1 MKRRTIFTAA
11 VIAAMLAL
19 SGCNNSE
26 KPTQSEQSSQTVEE
40 NSSSV
45 QSSTSTESSGSAE
58 SSSSTESSAS
68 TESSGSTESSSSTE
82 SSNST
87 ESSSSTESSG
97 ESKPETPTDDKPVT
111 VADLALKD
119 GEYTVAVNLE
129 GGSGKVKATSPTK
142 LIVKD
147 GAASAEIELS
157 SKNYDY
163 MKVDGVKYDRTNAEG
178 NSKFLIPVAGFDYKM
193 PISANT
199 TAMGNPHEIEYTLFF
214 DSTTIS

>member
-1 MKRRTIFTAA
+1 MKRRTLFTAA
-11 VIAAMLAL
+11 VIAAMIVL
-19 SGCNNSE
+19 SGCNNAE
-26 KPTQSEQSSQTVEE
+26 NPTQSEQSSQTVEE

-45 QSSTSTESSGSAE
+45 QSSTSTESSSSSE
-58 SSSSTESSAS
+58 SST
-68 TESSGSTESSSSTE
+68 STESSSSTE
-82 SSNST
+82 SSA
-87 ESSSSTESSG
+87 
-97 ESKPETPTDDKPVT
+97 ESKPETPADDKPVT

-119 GEYTVAVNLE
+119 GEYTIAVNLE

-147 GAASAEIELS
+147 GAALAEVELS
-157 SKNYDY
+157 SSKYDY
-163 MKVDGVKYDRTNAEG
+163 MKVDGVKYDMINTEG

>member
-11 VIAAMLAL
+11 VIAAMIAL

-68 TESSGSTESSSSTE
+68 TESS
-82 SSNST
+82 
-87 ESSSSTESSG
+87 SSTESSG
-97 ESKPETPTDDKPVT
+97 ESKPETPAEGKPVT

-119 GEYTVAVNLE
+119 GEYTVAVKLE

-178 NSKFLIPVAGFDYKM
+178 NSKFLIPVAGFDYKF

>member
-1 MKRRTIFTAA
+1 MKRRTLFTAA
-11 VIAAMLAL
+11 VIAAMIVL
-19 SGCNNSE
+19 SGCNNAE
-26 KPTQSEQSSQTVEE
+26 NPTQSEQSSQTVEE

-45 QSSTSTESSGSAE
+45 QSSTSTESSSSSE
-58 SSSSTESSAS
+58 SST
-68 TESSGSTESSSSTE
+68 
-82 SSNST
+82 ST

-97 ESKPETPTDDKPVT
+97 ESKPETPAEGKPVT

-119 GEYTVAVNLE
+119 GEYTVAVKLE

-178 NSKFLIPVAGFDYKM
+178 NSKFLIPVAGFDYKF